1 MACGVL
7 FLRSTP
13 NRRWAWPLILGGV
26 AMVAVEATL
35 LHRNPFLLLHAAAVG
50 PAFAA
55 IVCGVALKPAAGV
68 LLENSFFVL
77 LGDASYSF
85 YLLHPL
91 VISGYI
97 GFFHDPAGNLRRQNP
112 LWFLLPIATITVISF
127 LVYRFI
133 EQPMRRV
140 LRPKRKEK
148 AQQIVLATPPKA
160 HLADATN

>member
-1 MACGVL
+1 
-7 FLRSTP
+7 
-13 NRRWAWPLILGGV
+13 
-26 AMVAVEATL
+26 
-35 LHRNPFLLLHAAAVG
+35 
-50 PAFAA
+50 
-55 IVCGVALKPAAGV
+55 

-97 GFFHDPAGNLRRQNP
+97 SFFHDPAGNLRRQNP
-112 LWFLLPIATITVISF
+112 LWFLLPIATITVISL

-148 AQQIVLATPPKA
+148 AQQIVLATP
-160 HLADATN
+160 N